1 MPAHLFLWGQK
12 LGREIQ
18 PAAAF
23 DEPCS
28 ALIVHLA
35 WRTRMAR
42 RCGGRGRIRGA
53 RAGEPTCTLAVP
65 AAPVGEKGSGCCRA
79 GTSTAGQLG
88 TMTHLVIS
96 SVHCCVPRRQLLPH
110 LPCAAKSVGWS
121 GKGCGWLATI
131 SAVDGQQC
139 GLRPGAEDK
148 EKACA
153 PATGIHIKLIQLGL
167 SRAEAHALA
176 SGDDD
181 MTPLQYRRGTRA
193 TDVCKRVVGSF
204 A

>member
-1 MPAHLFLWGQK
+1 MRWTRADPWG
-12 LGREIQ
+12 
-18 PAAAF
+18 
-23 DEPCS
+23 
-28 ALIVHLA
+28 
-35 WRTRMAR
+35 TR
-42 RCGGRGRIRGA
+42 RGA
-53 RAGEPTCTLAVP
+53 DMYTSCARCSCGRKRLRMLPCWYFH
-65 AAPVGEKGSGCCRA
+65 CRA
-79 GTSTAGQLG
+79 AWYNDTWAC
-88 TMTHLVIS
+88 THLVIY

-139 GLRPGAEDK
+139 GLRSGAEDK

>member
-1 MPAHLFLWGQK
+1 MGLYTFDHLQRALLCPA
-12 LGREIQ
+12 
-18 PAAAF
+18 
-23 DEPCS
+23 
-28 ALIVHLA
+28 
-35 WRTRMAR
+35 
-42 RCGGRGRIRGA
+42 
-53 RAGEPTCTLAVP
+53 PT
-65 AAPVGEKGSGCCRA
+65 AAP
-79 GTSTAGQLG
+79 
-88 TMTHLVIS
+88 
-96 SVHCCVPRRQLLPH
+96 PP

-139 GLRPGAEDK
+139 GLRSGAEDK